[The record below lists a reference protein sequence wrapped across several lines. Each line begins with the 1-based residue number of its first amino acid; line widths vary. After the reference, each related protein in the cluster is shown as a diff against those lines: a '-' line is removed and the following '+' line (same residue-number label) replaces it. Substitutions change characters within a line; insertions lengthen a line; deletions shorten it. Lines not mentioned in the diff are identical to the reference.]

1 MERASNQATTPS
13 NIGRRSPLSKAVVC
27 TTCLTLFMIA
37 VVAVIGKA
45 SQPVHKQ
52 VQIRS
57 KLHRKNAF
65 FNAALAAAPPAGTVT
80 VDQVVSLREV
90 PVPEPM
96 AVVWN
101 PAPTAAGGQGPI
113 PGPAVALNFQPL
125 SAEIVKD
132 PTALIALGKALFWD
146 MQVGSDGIQ
155 SCATCHFSAGADI
168 RNRNQISPNLSDANF
183 KHNAAGP
190 PSSGSGQNGDALFG
204 NSTVPFTANDPNSPS
219 PSEPPD
225 PNLNRPGHPT
235 FAPNYK
241 VTANDFPL
249 NDWFSP
255 TELTPRGPGVSL
267 FEEMSNVS
275 RDTNDILASQGVR
288 LEKFLSITPGSA
300 FDNGSPVADSVFNMG
315 GLQVR
320 RAMPRNSPTMINAV
334 FNFDNLW
341 EGRASFI
348 FNGVNN
354 AGFRDRTNKLQLHVG
369 NGLTP
374 VFVRITNSSLASVSV
389 GPPLSN
395 IAMSYS
401 GRTMPDVGLKMVNL
415 RPLARQL
422 VHPHDSTLGSL
433 SRATLSA
440 AGTPTGARGLKVR
453 SYCEM
458 IQAAFQNQWWDFQP
472 LLVAAPIHASARS
485 AAAIDAEDSH
495 SSSASLPE
503 FAVSKAIPTAAAAST
518 QCQGSAFLGPGSY
531 TQMQANFSL
540 FFGLAVQAYM
550 ATLVS
555 DNTPLDQFNGAPNP
569 VRQPDGSPC
578 PTTGCVP
585 IPPDP
590 TALTAQ
596 QSAGLTVFL
605 DDNAN
610 LGTHCADCHI
620 PPVTTGHTVLDY
632 QPDDQGVPSLA
643 MGEAIE
649 FMIMGDNLETAN
661 YDHGMYNIGLR
672 RSSCGEVTCGA
683 EDKGRGAN
691 AAGNPPFQN
700 PLIATTVNIS
710 SISRASNLVTVT
722 TASPIPTLF
731 TAGQPVTIAQVTDPS
746 FDGTFSL
753 GAVLSTTQFTYAQT
767 AANASSSAGFAA
779 TLAIS
784 SISRDATNLVTVT
797 TATPLPSFFAPGL
810 FVRIAGV
817 ADPTFNSTF
826 VNGTAA
832 IGPQGIGVK
841 LSANQFT
848 YKVPGGLLGAASST
862 GGTVGAGKPFPDSLV
877 ELTALREDPSCGIPS
892 AAGGCLPPDVARFI
906 PDVPI
911 LPRRVTNGAFKAP
924 NLRNIKYSGPY
935 FHVGDSA
942 TLRQVVEFYTR
953 GGNFPNTNLHDKT
966 VDVDG
971 IPPLMFPEFDPVAA
985 QFVESLVEF
994 LANGLTDHRVA
1005 FEQGPFDHPQLYVP
1019 NGSPALHPDRDVF
1032 IVVPA
1037 VGTEG
1042 RATEL
1047 PTFLNLDPQ
1056 FEGPP

>member
-1 MERASNQATTPS
+1 MQKASHSASTPS
-13 NIGRRSPLSKAVVC
+13 QFGHRSQLSKAVVC
-27 TTCLTLFMIA
+27 AACLTLLIIVG
-37 VVAVIGKA
+37 VVSIGKA
-45 SQPVHKQ
+45 SQPAQKQ

-57 KLHRKNAF
+57 KLHAKNAF
-65 FNAALAAAPPAGTVT
+65 FNPAAAAAPAATTVT

-101 PAPTAAGGQGPI
+101 PAAPPAGQGPI
-113 PGPAVALNFQPL
+113 PGPDVSLNFQPL
-125 SAEIVKD
+125 TAEIVKNQ
-132 PTALIALGKALFWD
+132 TALIQLGKALFWD
-146 MQVGSDGIQ
+146 IQVGSDGVTA
-155 SCATCHFSAGADI
+155 CATCHFSAGADI
-168 RNRNQISPNLSDANF
+168 REKNQISPNLSDANF

-190 PSSGSGQNGDALFG
+190 PPSGSGLGGDALFG
-204 NSTVPFTANDPNSPS
+204 NSTVPYTANDPNFPGGLI
-219 PSEPPD
+219 EPPD
-225 PNLNRPGHPT
+225 PNFNRPGHPT

-241 VTANDFPL
+241 ATANDFPL

-255 TELTPRGPGVSL
+255 TELTPRGPGVTL

-275 RDTNDILASQGVR
+275 RDTNDIFASQGVR
-288 LEKFLSITPGSA
+288 FTKFAGVVP
-300 FDNGSPVADSVFNMG
+300 GSPVDNGTPIADIWNTATPGVLNASNR
-315 GLQVR
+315 VR

-354 AGFRDRTNKLQLHVG
+354 SGFRDLSSKVMENIGGK
-369 NGLTP
+369 LTP
-374 VFVRITNSSLASVSV
+374 VFLRITNSSLASVAV
-389 GPPLSN
+389 GPPTSN
-395 IAMSYS
+395 IAMSFN
-401 GRTMPDVGLKMVNL
+401 GRTMKDVGLKMTNL
-415 RPLARQL
+415 RPLARQF
-422 VHPHDSTLGSL
+422 VHPQDSSLGPL
-433 SRATLSA
+433 SRATGA
-440 AGTPTGARGLKVR
+440 ATGARGLKPH

-458 IQAAFQNQWWDFQP
+458 IQAAFQDQWWNPNGP
-472 LLVAAPIHASARS
+472 LALVPVAIHTAAVQSAS
-485 AAAIDAEDSH
+485 IDAENSH
-495 SSSASLPE
+495 SSTEVMPE
-503 FAVSKAIPTAAAAST
+503 FRVSTASPTHTVKIRSDEEEEHAAAATRGAATTRAAAAAATPAPCIGSEVLPPTST
-518 QCQGSAFLGPGSY
+518 GATQY
-531 TQMQANFSL
+531 TLMQANFTL

-550 ATLVS
+550 GTLVS
-555 DNTPLDQFNGAPNP
+555 DDTPFDRFNGAPNP

-578 PTTGCVP
+578 PATGCTP

-632 QPDDQGVPSLA
+632 QPDAQGVPSLA

-672 RSSCGEVTCGA
+672 RSSCGEAVCGA

-691 AAGNPPFQN
+691 AAGNPQFQN
-700 PLIATTVNIS
+700 PLFNTSATIT
-710 SISRASNLVTVT
+710 SISRTSNLVTVT
-722 TASPIPTLF
+722 TATNVP
-731 TAGQPVTIAQVTDPS
+731 
-746 FDGTFSL
+746 
-753 GAVLSTTQFTYAQT
+753 
-767 AANASSSAGFAA
+767 GF
-779 TLAIS
+779 
-784 SISRDATNLVTVT
+784 
-797 TATPLPSFFAPGL
+797 FGPGL
-810 FVRIAGV
+810 FVTIAGV
-817 ADPTFNSTF
+817 ADSSFNSSF
-826 VNGTAA
+826 VNGTAK
-832 IGPQGIGVK
+832 IGPQPIGIK
-841 LSANQFT
+841 ISPTQFT
-848 YKVPGGLLGAASST
+848 YKQPGPALPDASST
-862 GGTVGAGKPFPDSLV
+862 GGTATAGKPFPVSLV
-877 ELTALREDPSCGIPS
+877 ELTALREDTVTCAAATIPHI
-892 AAGGCLPPDVARFI
+892 GCLPPDVARFI

-971 IPPLMFPEFDPVAA
+971 IPPLMFPEFDPVAE
-985 QFVESLVEF
+985 QYIVSLVDF
-994 LANGLTDHRVA
+994 LANGLTDKRVA
-1005 FEQGPFDHPQLYVP
+1005 FEQGPFDHPQIMVP
-1019 NGSPALHPDRDVF
+1019 NGSPKTNPAADTF
-1032 IVVPA
+1032 IFIPA
-1037 VGTEG
+1037 VGAAG

-1056 FEGPP
+1056 FSGPP